1 MSYVDEIHTE
11 RRTDADRQSE
21 VVQRE
26 KGYGFIQSDGAE
38 QDVFVHINDIQ
49 RAGLSTLNVG
59 ERVSFDIATER
70 GKTHAANL
78 KAG

>member
-1 MSYVDEIHTE
+1 MPTGKVKWFNY
-11 RRTDADRQSE
+11 
-21 VVQRE
+21 E
-26 KGYGFIQSDGAE
+26 KGYGFIQSNGAE

-70 GKTHAANL
+70 GKAHAANL
-78 KAG
+78 KAV